1 MTNFAQPTLRAFTVR
16 DGDEATGRKAFWREI
31 GAAWRTKGGHIR
43 LKLDAVPS
51 DSVIMLLDEAKRSK
65 KPASKASAWKAKS

>member
-1 MTNFAQPTLRAFTVR
+1 MTNFSQPTLRAFTVR
-16 DGDEATGRKAFWREI
+16 DGEETTGRKAFWREI

-51 DSVIMLLDEAKRSK
+51 DGVIMLLEEAKLSK
-65 KPASKASAWKAKS
+65 KPASEASARKDKS